1 MLYTREVLK
10 ISSLYQST
18 SFHAASFLLSD
29 AASEYQFKLHKS
41 ILNPENENKNS
52 GVSGD
57 DRIEA
62 AGRCGFLVHDWGA
75 CTLYLWQKDLRKRK

>member
-1 MLYTREVLK
+1 MLYAREVLK

-41 ILNPENENKNS
+41 KTKTKIVVCPAMTVLRLPE
-52 GVSGD
+52 G
-57 DRIEA
+57 
-62 AGRCGFLVHDWGA
+62 AGF
-75 CTLYLWQKDLRKRK
+75 